1 MAITLN
7 VNGQARTVDVEPDTP
22 LLWVLRD
29 TLGLTG
35 TKFGCGIAACGACTV
50 HLDGRAVRTC
60 TLPVSAAEGMPITT
74 IEGLAGDGRLHAV
87 QQAWIDHQVPQCGY
101 CQSGMIMAVSALL
114 AQRPDPSDEHIDAA
128 VTNICRCGTFVRVRR
143 AIHAAA
149 RAVPAGV
156 APSPRATPPATATP
170 SRRAGLRPTATLSPM
185 ATLSPAARPLPTAR
199 PSPAGLPRTAR

>member
-1 MAITLN
+1 MPIALT
-7 VNGQARTVDVEPDTP
+7 VNGETRTVDVEPDTP

-60 TLPVSAAEGMPITT
+60 TLPVSAAEGMSITT
-74 IEGLAGDGRLHAV
+74 IEGLAPDGALHAV
-87 QQAWIDHQVPQCGY
+87 QHAWIDQQVPQCGY

-114 AQRPDPSDEHIDAA
+114 AQRPDPNDAQIDAA

-143 AIHAAA
+143 AIHAIADGGKQGG
-149 RAVPAGV
+149 RHG
-156 APSPRATPPATATP
+156 
-170 SRRAGLRPTATLSPM
+170 
-185 ATLSPAARPLPTAR
+185 
-199 PSPAGLPRTAR
+199 